1 MASNFTLNDSML
13 SSASAMSAIG
23 LERTMTEAF
32 QDLKGVQAEVQ
43 EKVTKVNDFYE
54 RVKDYVVDDSQNGSG
69 AILMELEQFDEDRHA
84 AVEALAEY
92 YARTAIAVNLHI
104 DADSK
109 KREKKIHRFVNNM
122 KMSLL
127 RTEEMAAEEY
137 PNVEDQQFLKDQ
149 GKTFPVGMLP
159 AVDLELPVAST
170 PAKTNEIEKKSVPKG
185 FSEIRSTYTLRGK
198 ELVEKIA
205 SPAKK
210 AFANLSLN
218 PKTNAACQLTNN
230 LGNIMCIQRLSLKY

>member
-54 RVKDYVVDDSQNGSG
+54 RVKDNVVDDSQNGSG

-104 DADSK
+104 DADSE
-109 KREKKIHRFVNNM
+109 KREKK
-122 KMSLL
+122 
-127 RTEEMAAEEY
+127 
-137 PNVEDQQFLKDQ
+137 
-149 GKTFPVGMLP
+149 
-159 AVDLELPVAST
+159 ST
-170 PAKTNEIEKKSVPKG
+170 GSSIT
-185 FSEIRSTYTLRGK
+185 
-198 ELVEKIA
+198 
-205 SPAKK
+205 
-210 AFANLSLN
+210 
-218 PKTNAACQLTNN
+218 
-230 LGNIMCIQRLSLKY
+230 